1 MKNRYI
7 KTITY
12 TGLLAV
18 LALQLIWAYNVYSFS
33 KEELQRKGGE
43 IFRTAVSSELDHRFQ
58 TVTIPKGA
66 FGDLED
72 GSSVTYAFFNE
83 VFESVGAPLSIEFVD
98 STYKS
103 LAAKENLNTNIVIEH
118 ISDSLGVIQSTQK
131 EKGFWYLTCSKKYTK
146 EDESEYLQVFILS
159 PFKDIFTPMSL
170 LLMGTIIFVFLI
182 IYCITY
188 QIKIINRQS
197 KIAQLRNNFTH
208 AMVHNMK
215 IPLTSIKIGNKAI
228 ESGKLSP
235 EKTKQNHEIVNR
247 ETESILKFAES
258 TLTLAQK
265 EQDEPT
271 LNKEAVN
278 KYIKTITSIG
288 LLAVLALQLIWTFNT
303 YNFIKEETQRKGA
316 DLLDTALGED
326 VTQRIRTVPLPKEGA
341 FDDLEDGSSV
351 GYAILN
357 EVYESLSAP
366 LSLHYIDST
375 YKSLAAE
382 EGLSTNIVI
391 EHISDSLGI
400 IQSTQKEKGFWHLT
414 CPEKVYTKENES
426 EYLQVSIL
434 NPHKDIFTQM
444 GLLLIGTIIFV
455 FLIIY
460 CITYQI
466 KIINR
471 QNKIAQLRNDF
482 THAMVHNMKTPLTSI
497 KIGNKAIES
506 GKLSPE
512 KTKRNH
518 EIINEEVENILMLT
532 EKILTLAQIEQDE
545 LTLNKEIVSVKAI
558 VDDLMEKFLAKAK
571 KEINFVATYNIEEVY
586 ADAGYLKQ
594 VISNLIENAIKYSG
608 DKVTITVTVDRNNDY
623 TLIKVKDNGFGIS
636 AKDQLK
642 IFEKFERGAASKRS
656 AKGGAAGFGI
666 GLNYV
671 QQVVRMHG
679 GMVAI
684 ESVKGEYSEF
694 TIKLPKLIEEI

>member
-12 TGLLAV
+12 IGLLAV
-18 LALQLIWAYNVYSFS
+18 LSLQLIWVVNAYRLY
-33 KEELQRKGGE
+33 KEELVKENSLLLGNAFMADIDRRLETTTMPSDLIKGNGSE
-43 IFRTAVSSELDHRFQ
+43 IAMSFLNEN
-58 TVTIPKGA
+58 
-66 FGDLED
+66 LEKL
-72 GSSVTYAFFNE
+72 
-83 VFESVGAPLSIEFVD
+83 GAPLSLEYID
-98 STYKS
+98 SIYKS
-103 LAAKENLNTNIVIEH
+103 LANESGLTTDVFIELVS
-118 ISDSLGVIQSTQK
+118 SDLGVIQSTAK
-131 EKGFWYLTCSKKYTK
+131 KRKGIWHTTYRNKVTYTK
-146 EDESEYLQVFILS
+146 IDESQYIQAIS
-159 PFKDIFTPMSL
+159 NPF
-170 LLMGTIIFVFLI
+170 
-182 IYCITY
+182 
-188 QIKIINRQS
+188 
-197 KIAQLRNNFTH
+197 
-208 AMVHNMK
+208 
-215 IPLTSIKIGNKAI
+215 
-228 ESGKLSP
+228 
-235 EKTKQNHEIVNR
+235 
-247 ETESILKFAES
+247 
-258 TLTLAQK
+258 
-265 EQDEPT
+265 
-271 LNKEAVN
+271 
-278 KYIKTITSIG
+278 
-288 LLAVLALQLIWTFNT
+288 
-303 YNFIKEETQRKGA
+303 
-316 DLLDTALGED
+316 
-326 VTQRIRTVPLPKEGA
+326 
-341 FDDLEDGSSV
+341 
-351 GYAILN
+351 
-357 EVYESLSAP
+357 
-366 LSLHYIDST
+366 
-375 YKSLAAE
+375 
-382 EGLSTNIVI
+382 
-391 EHISDSLGI
+391 
-400 IQSTQKEKGFWHLT
+400 
-414 CPEKVYTKENES
+414 
-426 EYLQVSIL
+426 
-434 NPHKDIFTQM
+434 KDIFTQM

-518 EIINEEVENILMLT
+518 EIINEEAENILMLT

>member
-18 LALQLIWAYNVYSFS
+18 LALQLIWAYNAYSSS
-33 KEELQRKGGE
+33 KEEIQRKNGKILGE
-43 IFRTAVSSELDHRFQ
+43 
-58 TVTIPKGA
+58 
-66 FGDLED
+66 
-72 GSSVTYAFFNE
+72 
-83 VFESVGAPLSIEFVD
+83 
-98 STYKS
+98 
-103 LAAKENLNTNIVIEH
+103 
-118 ISDSLGVIQSTQK
+118 
-131 EKGFWYLTCSKKYTK
+131 
-146 EDESEYLQVFILS
+146 
-159 PFKDIFTPMSL
+159 
-170 LLMGTIIFVFLI
+170 
-182 IYCITY
+182 
-188 QIKIINRQS
+188 
-197 KIAQLRNNFTH
+197 
-208 AMVHNMK
+208 
-215 IPLTSIKIGNKAI
+215 
-228 ESGKLSP
+228 
-235 EKTKQNHEIVNR
+235 
-247 ETESILKFAES
+247 
-258 TLTLAQK
+258 
-265 EQDEPT
+265 
-271 LNKEAVN
+271 
-278 KYIKTITSIG
+278 
-288 LLAVLALQLIWTFNT
+288 ALH
-303 YNFIKEETQRKGA
+303 
-316 DLLDTALGED
+316 ED
-326 VTQRIRTVPLPKEGA
+326 VTRRIKIVPIPEGGM
-341 FDDLEDGSSV
+341 FNDFEDGTRVSI
-351 GYAILN
+351 GFLN
-357 EVYESLSAP
+357 EAYESLSAP

-391 EHISDSLGI
+391 EHISDSLGV

-414 CPEKVYTKENES
+414 CPKKVYTKENGS

-434 NPHKDIFTQM
+434 NPFKDIFTQM
-444 GLLLIGTIIFV
+444 GLLLIGTIVFV
-455 FLIIY
+455 LLIVY

-518 EIINEEVENILMLT
+518 EIINEEAENILTLT
-532 EKILTLAQIEQDE
+532 EKILTLAQIEQDG
-545 LTLNKEIVSVKAI
+545 LTLNKETIPVKAI
-558 VDDLMEKFLAKAK
+558 VDDLMEKFLAKTK
-571 KEINFVATYNIEEVY
+571 KEINFVATYNIKDVY
-586 ADAGYLKQ
+586 ADASYLKQ

-608 DKVTITVTVDRNNDY
+608 DKVTITITVDENNDY

-684 ESVKGEYSEF
+684 ESMKGEYSEF
-694 TIKLPKLIEEI
+694 TIRLPKLTEEIYDQTIVGRRQ